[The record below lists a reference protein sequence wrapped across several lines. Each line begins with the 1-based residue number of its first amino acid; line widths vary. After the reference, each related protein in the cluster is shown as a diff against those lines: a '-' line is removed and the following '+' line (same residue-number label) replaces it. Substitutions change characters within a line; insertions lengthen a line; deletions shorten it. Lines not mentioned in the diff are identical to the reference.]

1 MMQTLQMQRVEAAH
15 AVSVSAFK
23 KSPTAYI
30 DESNG
35 EAIALLNHNRVIA
48 YMVPAARY
56 EELLEITDN
65 LHLAQIVRSRA
76 DETGVLVSLDDL

>member
-1 MMQTLQMQRVEAAH
+1 MQILQTQRVEAAT

-23 KSPTAYI
+23 KSPTAYV

-56 EELLEITDN
+56 EELLEMADN
-65 LHLAQIVRSRA
+65 LYLAQVVRSRA
-76 DETGVLVSLDDL
+76 NEVGIETSLDDL

>member
-1 MMQTLQMQRVEAAH
+1 MQILQTQRVEAAT

-23 KSPTAYI
+23 KSPTAYV

-56 EELLEITDN
+56 EELLEMADN
-65 LHLAQIVRSRA
+65 LYLAQVVRSRA
-76 DETGVLVSLDDL
+76 TEVGIETSLDDL

>member
-1 MMQTLQMQRVEAAH
+1 MQTLQMQRVEAAT

-23 KSPTAYI
+23 KSPTAYV

-56 EELLEITDN
+56 EELLEMADN
-65 LHLAQIVRSRA
+65 FHLAQLIRSRA
-76 DETGVLVSLDDL
+76 NEVNIEISLDDL

>member
-1 MMQTLQMQRVEAAH
+1 MMQTLQMQRVEAAN

-23 KSPTAYI
+23 KSPTAYVE
-30 DESNG
+30 ESNG

-56 EELLEITDN
+56 EELLEIADN
-65 LHLAQIVRSRA
+65 LQLAQVVRSRA
-76 DETGVLVSLDDL
+76 NEIGVPVNLDDL